1 MIKEFFGNLL
11 RQKTQTANVVLIMLI
26 FTLCTTYS
34 IMLIF
39 TLIKYD
45 YKLLE
50 ALKEQTIGFKEIL
63 ILVLGYVLAKRQ
75 IQGGDEK

>member
-1 MIKEFFGNLL
+1 MIKEFFTNLL

-34 IMLIF
+34 IIFIF
-39 TLIKYD
+39 TLIDKD
-45 YKLLE
+45 HKLLE
-50 ALKEQTIGFKEIL
+50 ALNNQAISFKEIL

-75 IQGGDEK
+75 IQGGDDK